1 MTASSFSINWL
12 TTRTPGFSR
21 FVLLNTTVN
30 PAIHGDQYL
39 AGVHNFSY
47 HLHVYATADSHPASS
62 SSVLTLHA
70 VEFLPDIFDSH
81 WARKC
86 SRDPSSTC
94 RRFNLPRPWPL
105 ESTKALVQ
113 SSLWRL
119 SIMEIRGRPR
129 FCSGTCF
136 KKDSKDVFVVTLF
149 AIAAVE
155 NKLTMFPGSRSLT
168 SSS

>member
-21 FVLLNTTVN
+21 FLLLNTTVN

-70 VEFLPDIFDSH
+70 VEFLPDISDSH
-81 WARKC
+81 LARKC
-86 SRDPSSTC
+86 NRDPLSTC
-94 RRFNLPRPWPL
+94 RRFHLPRPCPL
-105 ESTKALVQ
+105 ETTRAPVQ
-113 SSLWRL
+113 SLLWPL
-119 SIMEIRGRPR
+119 SIMEILGRPR
-129 FCSGTCF
+129 FRSGTCF
-136 KKDSKDVFVVTLF
+136 QKDSKDLFVATL
-149 AIAAVE
+149 
-155 NKLTMFPGSRSLT
+155 LHCRG
-168 SSS
+168 